1 MSRNPFTEPE
11 DDRTIMRPKPG
22 GRRAAASEPIQ
33 PTPPPPVP
41 PAAVPPASP
50 VPPAGPVPDFSIA
63 TTPLCAAAQP
73 IILLLARLWNAPA
86 KPFAGDL
93 RENVVRALRH
103 FEQQAREAAV
113 PMEQLRPAHFAL
125 CASIDDV
132 VANTPWGSA
141 AGWEGRSLAAA
152 FHHEGRAGERF
163 LDQLAQLCG
172 KPAEWLPVIEL
183 MYFCLSLGFM
193 GPYRR
198 APDGAEMLER
208 VRRRTHDVIAA
219 QRPAADAVLSPHW
232 QGVAAPYSP
241 GKAPFPVWVVG
252 SSAIAIVAALFV
264 WCEVALNTA
273 SDRVYAQMLTAPPAS
288 MPQLTR
294 SPLIRPPPP
303 PPEPTLTDR
312 LRTALAPE
320 IDHAAVTVL
329 GTAATATLR
338 INTGTMFAAGSAT
351 LQQTSVPLLERI
363 AGVLKDELGKT
374 DTPISIQV
382 NGYTDNQPIRTVKFP
397 SNFQLSASRAD
408 AVRDLLKPAVG
419 GASAIATEGRADA
432 DPVDSNATPEGR
444 EHNRR
449 IEIVLRR
456 LP

>member
-1 MSRNPFTEPE
+1 MPAP
-11 DDRTIMRPKPG
+11 
-22 GRRAAASEPIQ
+22 A
-33 PTPPPPVP
+33 PPP
-41 PAAVPPASP
+41 
-50 VPPAGPVPDFSIA
+50 PPAGPVPPPGPAPDFSVA

-93 RENVVRALRH
+93 RENVVHALHH
-103 FEQQAREAAV
+103 FEQRAREAAV

-125 CASIDDV
+125 CTSIDDV
-132 VANTPWGSA
+132 VANTPWGSM
-141 AGWEGRSLAAA
+141 AGWSERSLAAT

-163 LDQLAQLCG
+163 LDQLVQFCG

-208 VRRRTHDVIAA
+208 VRKRTHDVIVA
-219 QRPAADAVLSPHW
+219 QRPAAEAVLSPHW
-232 QGVAAPYSP
+232 EGVAAPYVP
-241 GKAPFPVWVVG
+241 GKTRFPIWVIG
-252 SSAIAIVAALFV
+252 SSAIFVMAALFV

-273 SDRVYAQMLTAPPAS
+273 SDRVYAHMLGAPPAS

-320 IDHAAVTVL
+320 VQHAAVAVL
-329 GTAATATLR
+329 GTPATAMLR
-338 INTGTMFAAGSAT
+338 INTGAMFAAASAT
-351 LQQTSVPLLERI
+351 LQQASVPLLERI
-363 AGVLKDELGKT
+363 GGVLKDELGKS
-374 DTPISIQV
+374 DAPISMQV

-408 AVRDLLKPAVG
+408 AVRDVLKQAIG
-419 GASAIATEGRADA
+419 GTPAIATEGRADA
-432 DPVDSNATPEGR
+432 DPIDSNATPEGR

-449 IEIVLRR
+449 IEIVLRQ